1 MYEKA
6 CVLAPQSPAV
16 RFKRVRI
23 LISLKQYQVRP
34 PLSLSRRVTNSSTP
48 QLAESDLLTL
58 KNTAPNEF
66 NVHYLLGKLYKI
78 LGRGSDMLKSL
89 VLAQDIDPR
98 AAKMIRDLIDK
109 KDGMELD
116 EEGTEEEESGMVE

>member
-1 MYEKA
+1 M
-6 CVLAPQSPAV
+6 CIGSSV
-16 RFKRVRI
+16 
-23 LISLKQYQVRP
+23 
-34 PLSLSRRVTNSSTP
+34 SRRAIQARAYPHLSQAIPGTSASPSPRAITNP
-48 QLAESDLLTL
+48 FDWQLAESDLLTL

-98 AAKMIRDLIDK
+98 AAKMVRDLIEK
-109 KDGMELD
+109 KDGMDLD
-116 EEGTEEEESGMVE
+116 EGETEEGESGMVE